1 MSEEKIIVDKELV
14 FAPPQRDISGIE
26 ASSSG
31 PEEGL
36 NPIQEGVVVPDLP
49 APDVPAPD
57 VPVPD
62 LPAPDLRAPDLPAP
76 DLPAP
81 ESVAESGVDSAVLYD
96 VVVDVG
102 EDVLE
107 EMLKDVIAKVKA
119 RMGEIDMGNISL
131 STLPMLIRIV
141 MEAVEQTIIKGNA
154 QKVFATRVISELIDE
169 LPESAEK
176 GFLKAT
182 CASGGIEGTIDLV
195 VAASKGELDVNKVA
209 SVALKSCAPSFL
221 GYLRA
226 KVSST
231 WKCRGATW
239 KCRVKKSEN
248 AAHE

>member
-26 ASSSG
+26 ASSSE

-36 NPIQEGVVVPDLP
+36 NPIQEGVVVPDVP

-57 VPVPD
+57 V
-62 LPAPDLRAPDLPAP
+62 
-76 DLPAP
+76 PAP

-231 WKCRGATW
+231 WKCRGPTWKCRGATW
-239 KCRVKKSEN
+239 KCRT
-248 AAHE
+248 

>member
-49 APDVPAPD
+49 APD
-57 VPVPD
+57 
-62 LPAPDLRAPDLPAP
+62 LPAPDLPAP
-76 DLPAP
+76 DVPAPDVPAPDVPAPDVPAP

-231 WKCRGATW
+231 WKCRGPTW
-239 KCRVKKSEN
+239 KCRGLRGS